1 MVMNLSRTA
10 IRCTVNRNSAAMSLR
25 LCLRFLALWMLVWA
39 ASDLFFVW
47 YWTGRLGP
55 GAHEYFGRWFLA
67 WLFTQKLPLYF
78 LSLPY
83 GNGRYTI
90 GSMYAFLNWRFYLG
104 RSFGEWFA
112 FYSLWGVLP
121 ASLSVGTI
129 GYLMLRDPEDRREG
143 KQLRG
148 LRLIPPR
155 QLARELRRTAWR
167 NDRGGVELAGI
178 SIPRSMECEHFLIT
192 GATGAGKSM
201 AIRSLLRQI
210 EARGEIAIVVDP
222 ECEYISEFYRPVRG
236 DLILNPVDERCP
248 YWSPWLELSE
258 RYYQADAATLAA
270 SLIPEPPRGYESG
283 SDHFFRQSSRTLL
296 ESLLQVATPREPQSI
311 PKLLELN
318 RQQLKQALS
327 GTPAYSLIDPGAH
340 EQGAGIIATVANGT
354 RPFLYL
360 PPSDGRP
367 PWSALEWAVHPE
379 GWLFM
384 TLRDDSSSAALP
396 LANLWLDL
404 IVGRLLNSAKD
415 RRRVWIVVDEL
426 PVLGRQAKVEM
437 LVTRGRKRGLAAV
450 LGYQSIAQLRRIYGH
465 EQAAVLASMPSTKL
479 LLRVDEPDTA
489 AFIARQIG
497 ERETLRYEI
506 GMSAAEHGDRFN
518 LQPSRRTEPVVMA
531 SEIQRLPKLEGYLCI
546 AGLDRS
552 RVKVK
557 PCVPHRRQVEFI
569 PRALPKPVG
578 NEPGADL
585 APLTVARRPIPPNG
599 TAGAPVR
606 IQD

>member
-1 MVMNLSRTA
+1 MNFSRTA
-10 IRCTVNRNSAAMSLR
+10 IRYELSCGSAATLLR
-25 LCLRFLALWMLVWA
+25 LYLRILLLWILIWA

-47 YWTGRLGP
+47 YWTGRVSGL
-55 GAHEYFGRWFLA
+55 GAHQYFGRWILA
-67 WLFTQKLPLYF
+67 WFFTQKVPLYF

-83 GNGRYTI
+83 RGGRATI
-90 GSMYAFLNWRFYLG
+90 GSMYLYLNWRFYLG
-104 RSFGEWFA
+104 RSFGQWFA
-112 FYSLWGVLP
+112 SYSVWGAVP
-121 ASLSVGTI
+121 ASLAYI
-129 GYLMLRDPEDRREG
+129 ALGYFILHDPEDRPEG
-143 KQLRG
+143 KHLRG
-148 LRLIPPR
+148 LRLIHR
-155 QLARELRRTAWR
+155 HQLSSQLRRTGLRA
-167 NDRGGVELAGI
+167 DPPGVELARVR
-178 SIPRSMECEHFLIT
+178 IPRSIECEHFLIT

-210 EARGEIAIVVDP
+210 QARGELAIVVDP
-222 ECEYISEFYRPVRG
+222 ECEYLSEFYRPLRG

-311 PKLLELN
+311 PKLLELT
-318 RQQLKQALS
+318 RDQLKQALS

-340 EQGAGIIATVANGT
+340 EQGAGMIATVANAT
-354 RPFLYL
+354 RSLLYL
-360 PPSDGRP
+360 PPADGRLS
-367 PWSALEWAVHPE
+367 WSALEWSEHPE
-379 GWLFM
+379 GWLFVTM
-384 TLRDDSSSAALP
+384 RDESNSAALP

-404 IVGRLLNSAKD
+404 IVGRLLNSASD

-426 PVLGRQAKVEM
+426 PVLGRQAKLET

-450 LGYQSIAQLRRIYGH
+450 LGFQSIAQLRRIYGH

-479 LLRVDEPDTA
+479 LLRVDEPETA
-489 AFIARQIG
+489 TFIARQIG
-497 ERETLRYEI
+497 EREALREEI
-506 GMSAAEHGDRFN
+506 GISTAEHGNRYN
-518 LQPSRRTEPVVMA
+518 LHPARRTEPVVMA
-531 SEIQRLPKLEGYLCI
+531 SEVQRLPKLEGYLCI
-546 AGLDRS
+546 AGLDRA

-557 PCVPHRRQVEFI
+557 PCVPRRRQVEFI
-569 PRALPKPVG
+569 PRALPRPVID
-578 NEPGADL
+578 EPGADL
-585 APLTVARRPIPPNG
+585 ATLTISRPPTPPNG